1 MVNTGSMRNKVIIY
15 KNVREL
21 NGVGEIENSKELFLT
36 LMAEVKF
43 YKTVDSES
51 KFDSSWSNRL
61 LVQTRYAKSMMHII
75 NNRDGFTF
83 EYQGKVYRLIN
94 YDMWNQVQKF
104 ITFYIE
110 SDSNGKI

>member
-15 KNVREL
+15 RNIQDT
-21 NGVGEIENSKELFLT
+21 NGVGEIVNTKELFLA
-36 LMAEVKF
+36 LMAKVDF
-43 YKTVDSES
+43 DKTVDSES

-61 LVQTRYAKSMMHII
+61 LVQTRYSKSMMHII